1 MLKNVCTMFMVLL
14 FMMTGTALADV
25 EDVVQT
31 EATADDQQ
39 VTLTDISFDDQQSQT
54 MSNYMNGS
62 LFAIED
68 GCLIGL
74 CWDADGNAML
84 ARRNLTGDDSIV
96 GDNQALDTGCIASYI
111 NIFNGKAYY
120 VRTDN
125 SGDES
130 GIYVVDISGGEPKQV
145 LNGEYGSLQLYGGS
159 MYYTDADK
167 KLFACDM
174 DGGNPKQVGDISVC
188 FPYVVN
194 DEWLIYQ
201 DVLND
206 EKLCAYR
213 FTDGYILTLSEN
225 RSYLPIIKE
234 TWLYYFEKSYA
245 VDDPKADRA
254 NICRLDLMTL
264 NVERAV
270 GFSGV
275 YLALNGEYMFAANGY
290 KLQNEEAWW
299 TIENDA
305 YENIEKAPV
314 YANDEYLISLIYEDG
329 TVARVEVERIADRAA
344 VSYNS

>member
-1 MLKNVCTMFMVLL
+1 MLKKVCTLFIVLIL
-14 FMMTGTALADV
+14 MLTGTALADG
-25 EDVVQT
+25 EAAVQT
-31 EATADDQQ
+31 EAPTDDQQ
-39 VTLTDISFDDQQSQT
+39 VTLTDISYDDQQSQA
-54 MSNYMNGS
+54 MSNLMNGGM
-62 LFAIED
+62 FAIE
-68 GCLIGL
+68 GNCLIGL
-74 CWDADGNAML
+74 SWDADGNAML
-84 ARRNLTGDDSIV
+84 AKRDLTDDDSIV
-96 GDNQALDTGCIASYI
+96 GEAQALDTGCIASYI
-111 NIFNGKAYY
+111 NILDGKAYY

-125 SGDES
+125 NGENS
-130 GIYVVDISGGEPKQV
+130 GIYVIDLSGGEPQQ
-145 LNGEYGSLQLYGGS
+145 LLSGEYGSLQLYGGS
-159 MYYTDADK
+159 MYYTDADN
-167 KLFACDM
+167 KLFVCDM
-174 DGGNPKQVGDISVC
+174 DGGNQKQIGEISAC

-194 DEWLIYQ
+194 DEWLVYQ
-201 DVLND
+201 DVLNG

-275 YLALNGEYMFAANGY
+275 YLTLNGDYMFAANGY

-314 YANDEYLISLIYEDG
+314 YANDEYLVSLLYEDG
-329 TVARVEVERIADRAA
+329 TISRIEVERIADRTA